1 LNNYIQIFKAIT
13 YIKVRTAQQNEK
25 KIYSSKTLQN
35 KKFLDEKFD
44 QLKNGV
50 INNLEF
56 IKIVGNHFKI

>member
-25 KIYSSKTLQN
+25 KNSSKTLEN

>member
-1 LNNYIQIFKAIT
+1 MK
-13 YIKVRTAQQNEK
+13 K